1 MIQGLKDWLYLFN
14 SGQDFQSYNRFGAHE
29 VEPGKWSFLVWAPHA
44 QQVNVEGDFNDW
56 QGSPLKL
63 QGTTGCWYGELA
75 AEKNQLYKYR
85 IIGPDGIAHEKID
98 PYGFEFERKP
108 GSAAKLV
115 DVPRITW
122 HDEDWL
128 AKRAKWRPYDEPLNI
143 YEVHLGSFIRDTNA
157 GPDGGYMT
165 YQDAID
171 KLIPYVQELGYTHI
185 EFLPLMEH
193 PLDASWG
200 YQLMGYFA
208 PTSRFGDPQDF
219 LRLVDAAHTAG
230 LGVIMDWVPGHFIKN
245 TDMLAQ
251 FDGTPTFEYTD
262 PHRAENVRWGT
273 WNFDLGKAQVQSFL
287 ISSAMYWLDHC
298 HLDGLRVDAVSN
310 MLYMDYDAGKEND
323 RNKDG
328 GRDNLEGIAFIKQL
342 NTKIF
347 AKHPDV
353 FMMAEESSAYPQ
365 VSAPIDTGGLGF
377 NYKWNMG
384 WMNDTL
390 KFFEQDP
397 VYRHSDMNL
406 LTFSFMYM
414 YNEQFVLP
422 FSHDEVVHGK
432 KSLMHKMPGDRYN
445 QFANLRTMYVWQAT
459 FPGKQ
464 LLFMGSEWGQFLEWR
479 DWSELEWADLK
490 DPMNK
495 KMQHFT
501 TTLNHLYKARPSLWQ
516 QDHEPDG
523 IKITIAD
530 EPDVLSYIRYGKQ
543 KDDFT
548 VVAMNLVP
556 VQKDHFRVPVPSP
569 GTYEIILNTE
579 DAAFGGT
586 WTKWQQTLTAEIGE
600 NHDVP
605 AWLDV
610 ILPAMGALLI
620 KPKQLKSLPKKP
632 LALKGKQP
640 TKALPKHETPLSLA
654 GHQRQPI
661 SHQEDWGTS
670 PARSQPRNISKV
682 NHQQSK
688 KLGGKAHNAP
698 QS

>member
-98 PYGFEFERKP
+98 PYGFGFERKP

-310 MLYMDYDAGKEND
+310 MLYMDFDAGKEND

-342 NTKIF
+342 N
-347 AKHPDV
+347 
-353 FMMAEESSAYPQ
+353 
-365 VSAPIDTGGLGF
+365 
-377 NYKWNMG
+377 
-384 WMNDTL
+384 
-390 KFFEQDP
+390 
-397 VYRHSDMNL
+397 
-406 LTFSFMYM
+406 
-414 YNEQFVLP
+414 
-422 FSHDEVVHGK
+422 
-432 KSLMHKMPGDRYN
+432 
-445 QFANLRTMYVWQAT
+445 
-459 FPGKQ
+459 
-464 LLFMGSEWGQFLEWR
+464 
-479 DWSELEWADLK
+479 
-490 DPMNK
+490 
-495 KMQHFT
+495 
-501 TTLNHLYKARPSLWQ
+501 
-516 QDHEPDG
+516 
-523 IKITIAD
+523 
-530 EPDVLSYIRYGKQ
+530 
-543 KDDFT
+543 
-548 VVAMNLVP
+548 
-556 VQKDHFRVPVPSP
+556 
-569 GTYEIILNTE
+569 
-579 DAAFGGT
+579 
-586 WTKWQQTLTAEIGE
+586 
-600 NHDVP
+600 
-605 AWLDV
+605 
-610 ILPAMGALLI
+610 
-620 KPKQLKSLPKKP
+620 
-632 LALKGKQP
+632 
-640 TKALPKHETPLSLA
+640 
-654 GHQRQPI
+654 
-661 SHQEDWGTS
+661 
-670 PARSQPRNISKV
+670 
-682 NHQQSK
+682 
-688 KLGGKAHNAP
+688 
-698 QS
+698 